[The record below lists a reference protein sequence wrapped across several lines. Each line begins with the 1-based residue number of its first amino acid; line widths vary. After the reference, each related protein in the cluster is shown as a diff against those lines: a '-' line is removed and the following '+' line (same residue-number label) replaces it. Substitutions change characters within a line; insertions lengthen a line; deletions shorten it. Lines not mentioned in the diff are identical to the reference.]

1 MKNCKKSLFSH
12 FFYPLIFQGV
22 KIWVLVVKNSKNL
35 KWPAKIT
42 QIFRSFNINKIK
54 ILLSMKL
61 KFHVEWAISLRNSC
75 ILTIYFC
82 RNASKLLL
90 EFNLNFLQ
98 LEFLN
103 YWTDRAAIFR
113 ICFFCTDYLLFVE
126 LLLNQLMNWTQISY
140 SLTTEWIELIYLK
153 YFY

>member
-35 KWPAKIT
+35 KLPAKIT

-61 KFHVEWAISLRNSC
+61 KFHVEWASSKNPFHD
-75 ILTIYFC
+75 ILFMKYLGQKSSNFVLKNTE
-82 RNASKLLL
+82 NVKL
-90 EFNLNFLQ
+90 
-98 LEFLN
+98 
-103 YWTDRAAIFR
+103 
-113 ICFFCTDYLLFVE
+113 
-126 LLLNQLMNWTQISY
+126 QI
-140 SLTTEWIELIYLK
+140 
-153 YFY
+153 